1 MASLRS
7 PISGLLAFLL
17 IAGLASAPSSVRAGA
32 APQAKEA
39 GPPAPEQTPERRSR
53 EQVLDML
60 FAQLKAAKSR
70 EAAEGLEGAI
80 RKVWMASGSASI
92 GLLMSH
98 GLKALA
104 AKDYEDA
111 LFYFDE
117 VVSLAPHY
125 SEGWNKRS
133 AVHFLLND
141 YSAALADLEHVLR
154 LEPRHFE
161 ALAGLAVILED
172 LGDKKGA
179 LDAYR
184 RALELDPWLE
194 GVPARIRHL
203 KPEVEGRGI

>member
-1 MASLRS
+1 MASSRS

-17 IAGLASAPSSVRAGA
+17 VAGLASAPPCV
-32 APQAKEA
+32 QAKEA
-39 GPPAPEQTPERRSR
+39 PQAQEAAPPAAGQDPEGRSR

-70 EAAEGLEGAI
+70 AAAEGLEVAI

-98 GLKALA
+98 GLEAMA
-104 AKDYEDA
+104 ARDYEEA
-111 LFYFDE
+111 LYYFDE
-117 VVSLAPHY
+117 VVSLAPGY

-184 RALELDPWLE
+184 RALELDPWLK
-194 GVPARIRHL
+194 GVPARIKHL
-203 KPEVEGRGI
+203 TPEVEGRGI